1 MYHREFDR
9 EFDAALKMEERQR
22 NGDSK
27 VSLSFERFRR
37 VQEENSDED
46 DDGEIEPEFGP
57 ECRSVVCKFLCKC
70 KVISLIFKI
79 ISGIGMH

>member
-46 DDGEIEPEFGP
+46 DGEIEHEFGP
-57 ECRSVVCKFLCKC
+57 ECRSVFKSLCKC

>member
-1 MYHREFDR
+1 MYDREFDR
-9 EFDAALKMEERQR
+9 QYDAALKMEERQR

-46 DDGEIEPEFGP
+46 DGEIEHEFGP
-57 ECRSVVCKFLCKC
+57 ECKSVFRLCASAK
-70 KVISLIFKI
+70 
-79 ISGIGMH
+79 

>member
-46 DDGEIEPEFGP
+46 DGEIEHEFGP
-57 ECRSVVCKFLCKC
+57 ECKSVFRLCASAK
-70 KVISLIFKI
+70 
-79 ISGIGMH
+79 

>member
-1 MYHREFDR
+1 
-9 EFDAALKMEERQR
+9 MEERQR

-46 DDGEIEPEFGP
+46 DGEIEHEFGP
-57 ECRSVVCKFLCKC
+57 ECKSVFRLCASAK
-70 KVISLIFKI
+70 
-79 ISGIGMH
+79 